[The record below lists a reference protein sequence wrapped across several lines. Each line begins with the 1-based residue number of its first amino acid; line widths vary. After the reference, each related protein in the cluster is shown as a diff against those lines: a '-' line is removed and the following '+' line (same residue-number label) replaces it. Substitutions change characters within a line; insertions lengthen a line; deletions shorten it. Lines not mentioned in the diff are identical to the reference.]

1 MGQDRVDGA
10 VADDDKVI
18 VTSPNGE
25 SSTVYYISMLA
36 EKYVPG
42 TTYLAYIQSKIYAV
56 NQVDYIV
63 DGVSRTESITDFYS
77 NITTSFGATA
87 VLLDKDGNEKTSG
100 DIDRTD
106 KVKVTSVDG
115 KIEVMYSFG
124 TLTATEILE
133 ANSIELYP
141 NPTNDRLNISGV
153 ERGNRIQV
161 FNSVGAVICDIR
173 VESSIEEIPL
183 QQAPAGLYMIVVSD
197 KNRTIGKYKAIKY

>member
-1 MGQDRVDGA
+1 MVRYQ
-10 VADDDKVI
+10 KF
-18 VTSPNGE
+18 TTFQCWLKN
-25 SSTVYYISMLA
+25 MF
-36 EKYVPG
+36 PG

-56 NQVDYIV
+56 NQVEYIV
-63 DGVSRTESITDFYS
+63 DGVSGTESLADFYS
-77 NITTSFGATA
+77 KITTSFGATA
-87 VLLDKDGNEKTSG
+87 VVLDKNGNEKTSG

-161 FNSVGAVICDIR
+161 FNSVGAVIR
-173 VESSIEEIPL
+173 EVVVESTIEEIPL
-183 QQAPAGLYMIVVSD
+183 QKAPAGLYMIVISD
-197 KNRTIGKYKAIKY
+197 KNSIIGKYKAIKY